1 MIEEIRGLLETKKLV
16 RLALLSALVWTVGI
30 VLFAEAAII
39 LSNNRDRLLDT
50 GKILNAANIYHSF
63 PSHTSAEGKE
73 PLSALSDAI
82 GELNLKDRVG
92 LVNSGSSGLT
102 VQITEL
108 NGAEF
113 ITFLT
118 LLSKKGLQVKTAEIR
133 AITSSQKGRLINAS
147 ILIGANNDAS
157 L

>member
-1 MIEEIRGLLETKKLV
+1 MIEEIKGLLQTKKLV
-16 RLALLSALVWTVGI
+16 RLVLLSALIWTVGI
-30 VLFAEAAII
+30 VLFAEAAIV
-39 LSNNRDRLLDT
+39 LNNNRDRLLDT
-50 GKILNAANIYHSF
+50 GKILNAANIYRSY
-63 PSHTSAEGKE
+63 PSRTSAEGKE
-73 PLSALSDAI
+73 PLSALSDTI
-82 GELNLKDRVG
+82 EELGFKDRAG

-113 ITFLT
+113 TSFLS

>member
-1 MIEEIRGLLETKKLV
+1 MIEEIRGLLQTKKLV
-16 RLALLSALVWTVGI
+16 RLALLSALIWTVGI
-30 VLFAEAAII
+30 VLFAEAAIV
-39 LSNNRDRLLDT
+39 LNNSSDRLLDT
-50 GKILNAANIYHSF
+50 GKILNAANIYRSY
-63 PSHTSAEGKE
+63 PSRTSAEGKE

-82 GELNLKDRVG
+82 GELNLKDRAG

-113 ITFLT
+113 ISFLS

>member
-1 MIEEIRGLLETKKLV
+1 MIEEIRGLLQTKKLV
-16 RLALLSALVWTVGI
+16 RLVLLSALIWTVGI
-30 VLFAEAAII
+30 VLFAEAAIV
-39 LSNNRDRLLDT
+39 LNNNRDRLLDT

-63 PSHTSAEGKE
+63 PSHISAEGKE

-82 GELNLKDRVG
+82 EELSLKDRAG

-102 VQITEL
+102 VQVTEL

-113 ITFLT
+113 ISFLS

-133 AITSSQKGRLINAS
+133 AITLSQKGRLLNAS
-147 ILIGANNDAS
+147 ILIGANSDAS

>member
-1 MIEEIRGLLETKKLV
+1 MIEEIRGLLQTKKLV
-16 RLALLSALVWTVGI
+16 RLALLSALIWTVGI
-30 VLFAEAAII
+30 VLFAEAAIV
-39 LSNNRDRLLDT
+39 LNNSSDRLLDT
-50 GKILNAANIYHSF
+50 GKILNAANIYRSY
-63 PSHTSAEGKE
+63 PSRTSAEGKE
-73 PLSALSDAI
+73 PLSTLSDAI
-82 GELNLKDRVG
+82 EELGFKDRAG

-113 ITFLT
+113 TSFLS

>member
-1 MIEEIRGLLETKKLV
+1 MIEEIKGLLQTKKLV
-16 RLALLSALVWTVGI
+16 RLVLLSALIWTVGI
-30 VLFAEAAII
+30 VLFTEAAIV
-39 LSNNRDRLLDT
+39 LNNSSDRLLDT
-50 GKILNAANIYHSF
+50 GKILNAANIYRSY
-63 PSHTSAEGKE
+63 PSRTSAEGKE
-73 PLSALSDAI
+73 PLSALSDTI
-82 GELNLKDRVG
+82 EELGFKDRAG

-113 ITFLT
+113 TSFLS

>member
-1 MIEEIRGLLETKKLV
+1 MIEEIRGLLQTKKLV
-16 RLALLSALVWTVGI
+16 RLALLSALIWTVGI

-113 ITFLT
+113 ISFLS
-118 LLSKKGLQVKTAEIR
+118 LLSEKGLQVKTAEIR

-147 ILIGANNDAS
+147 ILIGANSDAS

>member
-1 MIEEIRGLLETKKLV
+1 MIEEIRGLLQTKKLV
-16 RLALLSALVWTVGI
+16 RLALLSALIWTVGI

>member
-16 RLALLSALVWTVGI
+16 RLALLSALVWTIGI

>member
-1 MIEEIRGLLETKKLV
+1 MIEEIRELLQTKKLV
-16 RLALLSALVWTVGI
+16 RLALLSALIWTVGI
-30 VLFAEAAII
+30 VLFAEAAIV
-39 LSNNRDRLLDT
+39 LNKSKDRLLDT
-50 GKILNAANIYHSF
+50 GKILNAANIYRSY
-63 PSHTSAEGKE
+63 PSRTSAEGKE

-82 GELNLKDRVG
+82 EELSLKDRAG
-92 LVNSGSSGLT
+92 LVNSGPSGLT

-113 ITFLT
+113 ISFFS

-133 AITSSQKGRLINAS
+133 AITSPQKGRLINAS
-147 ILIGANNDAS
+147 ILIGVNNDAS

>member
-1 MIEEIRGLLETKKLV
+1 MIEEIKGLLQTKKLV
-16 RLALLSALVWTVGI
+16 RLVLLSALIWTVGI
-30 VLFAEAAII
+30 VLFTEAAIV
-39 LSNNRDRLLDT
+39 LNNSSDRLLDT
-50 GKILNAANIYHSF
+50 AKILNAANIYRSY
-63 PSHTSAEGKE
+63 PSRTSAEGKE

-82 GELNLKDRVG
+82 GELNLKDRAG

-113 ITFLT
+113 TSFLS

>member
-1 MIEEIRGLLETKKLV
+1 MIEEIRGLLQTKKLV
-16 RLALLSALVWTVGI
+16 RLALLSALIWTVGI

-82 GELNLKDRVG
+82 EELSLKDRAG

-113 ITFLT
+113 ISFLS
-118 LLSKKGLQVKTAEIR
+118 LLSEKGLQVKTAEIR

-147 ILIGANNDAS
+147 ILIGANSDAS